1 MTSTHGRAN
10 RVRFGLSA
18 IPFLLAGCSVFGG
31 ATKPDWVTGTSRT
44 FPSDRYI
51 TGLGEAET
59 VASATE
65 KAYASVAK
73 VFKANVSSEAREW
86 ESYLLVENRGK
97 SRDERR
103 LTLDH
108 VTNVTTDKVLEN
120 VSVLDQWYDEPRRVH
135 LVLAGVSREAAEAA
149 TSARL
154 AELDHSIEA
163 QVAESREA
171 RHPLTRLRQLKRAVN
186 ALVIR
191 EAYNSDL
198 RVIRLNG
205 HGVPPRYRVAE
216 LTAELDHLVAAVP
229 IGLDLSGDH
238 REPIA
243 RALSEGLVREGLAVV
258 RADPPNG
265 TAGGSSPVLTLKGLV
280 RIWPL
285 EVRDPPFRF
294 VRWCSDFVLAEAG
307 THRVVGAFSRGD
319 KVGHLSVPE
328 ATGKALRTIQTEFAS
343 EVAKDVAAFVY
354 GDVEATSNP
363 ASGACP
369 REPDART
376 VPM

>member
-1 MTSTHGRAN
+1 M
-10 RVRFGLSA
+10 FD
-18 IPFLLAGCSVFGG
+18 G
-31 ATKPDWVTGTSRT
+31 ATKPDWVTGTSRA

-120 VSVLDQWYDEPRRVH
+120 VSVLDQWYDEPRRLH
-135 LVLAGVSREAAEAA
+135 WVLAGLSRGAAETA
-149 TSARL
+149 TLARL
-154 AELDHSIEA
+154 VELDQSIET
-163 QVAESREA
+163 QVAESRDA
-171 RHPLTRLRQLKRAVN
+171 RNPLTRLRLLKRATN

-191 EAYNSDL
+191 EAHNSDL
-198 RVIRLNG
+198 RVLRLNG
-205 HGVPPRYRVAE
+205 QGVAPRYRVAE
-216 LTAELDHLVAAVP
+216 LTAELERLVAAVP
-229 IGLDLSGDH
+229 IGLELSGDH
-238 REPIA
+238 REAIA

-258 RADPPNG
+258 GAGSGKGMTEGPP
-265 TAGGSSPVLTLKGLV
+265 PVLALKGLV
-280 RIWPL
+280 RIWPID
-285 EVRDPPFRF
+285 VRDPQFRF
-294 VRWCSDFVLAEAG
+294 VRWCSDFVLVESA
-307 THRVVGAFSRGD
+307 TQRVVGAFARGD

-328 ATGKALRTIQTEFAS
+328 ATGKALRSIQLEFAS
-343 EVAKDVAAFVY
+343 EVSKNVAAYVY
-354 GDVEATSNP
+354 GDVEATSEP
-363 ASGACP
+363 VSGACP